1 MRRLA
6 VICRIY
12 TLAILLAVGVLSP
25 FPDSFVAAALASILL
40 YSVLRHLPPRL
51 DLVVLTGALFL
62 TPLLAEPVLGYLTP
76 APLVT
81 QSLSALLVLPVLYLL
96 DGGLRRHAGSL
107 VDFAADGRDR
117 RHLTTTAK
125 ALITSAAAMLV
136 VAVMV
141 GNLALLFADI
151 LFAAYL
157 LTVLAIAFFAIPG
170 SPLAIRPVWRRII
183 AGTMAT
189 VALSAESRASV
200 KLHCLIAPEDKWLRA
215 TPQKF
220 TVNRTITLD
229 LRITPPLA
237 GPARPRLHLSAID
250 PWGFIQ
256 TNRTLEPVEL
266 HVIPRARFAEWLA
279 RQYLEQAGAWAAVPL
294 SALPEVRMLKRGIEY
309 YDSRHYQPGDMLKDI
324 DWKHTLKLDRLIIK
338 QYIEASERVAI
349 IAINLSVSDSEQ
361 ADKLAYNLIS
371 AALTLAQE
379 HIPTALA
386 AYNHEKVV
394 AVTPVLN
401 PREIVQR
408 ALALVK
414 DIAFVGFAP
423 RVLQPPDLA
432 RLKRDI
438 SQLKLASSEPAKRL
452 LKMLSFEYEAIKDS
466 AKTHPA
472 ATALTSVAGHVPAPA
487 TIVLISEMNHD
498 TEALML
504 TLDRLARQDFTTISA
519 GKS

>member
-1 MRRLA
+1 M
-6 VICRIY
+6 
-12 TLAILLAVGVLSP
+12 
-25 FPDSFVAAALASILL
+25 
-40 YSVLRHLPPRL
+40 
-51 DLVVLTGALFL
+51 
-62 TPLLAEPVLGYLTP
+62 
-76 APLVT
+76 
-81 QSLSALLVLPVLYLL
+81 
-96 DGGLRRHAGSL
+96 
-107 VDFAADGRDR
+107 
-117 RHLTTTAK
+117 
-125 ALITSAAAMLV
+125 
-136 VAVMV
+136 
-141 GNLALLFADI
+141 
-151 LFAAYL
+151 
-157 LTVLAIAFFAIPG
+157 
-170 SPLAIRPVWRRII
+170 
-183 AGTMAT
+183 
-189 VALSAESRASV
+189 
-200 KLHCLIAPEDKWLRA
+200 
-215 TPQKF
+215 
-220 TVNRTITLD
+220 
-229 LRITPPLA
+229 
-237 GPARPRLHLSAID
+237 
-250 PWGFIQ
+250 
-256 TNRTLEPVEL
+256 
-266 HVIPRARFAEWLA
+266 
-279 RQYLEQAGAWAAVPL
+279 
-294 SALPEVRMLKRGIEY
+294 
-309 YDSRHYQPGDMLKDI
+309 
-324 DWKHTLKLDRLIIK
+324 IIK

-408 ALALVK
+408 TLALVK
-414 DIAFVGFAP
+414 DITIVGFAP

-452 LKMLSFEYEAIKDS
+452 LNILSFEYEAIKDS

-504 TLDRLARQDFTTISA
+504 TLDRLKRQDFTTISA